1 MILIWWFRLRYI
13 VKTTRRGNV
22 ALTQNRAAS
31 FQATRRCRGL
41 LWLAGWLPFLASI
54 DPIGEALATATPN
67 TFSHWLLAKM
77 SVYTVQNRHSSLW
90 NYEIYIGCEVAVNHS
105 DTRIIDRKISSFFFC
120 DDIYNDHS
128 MTIMQRN

>member
-1 MILIWWFRLRYI
+1 MVLIWWFRLRYI

-67 TFSHWLLAKM
+67 TFSHWLLRKCL
-77 SVYTVQNRHSSLW
+77 YTRCKIDIRVC
-90 NYEIYIGCEVAVNHS
+90 EITKYISIVKFQL
-105 DTRIIDRKISSFFFC
+105 IILIRELLIVRFLLFFFV
-120 DDIYNDHS
+120 
-128 MTIMQRN
+128 MTFIMIIRWQ